1 MFYSLEEK
9 ELEKLTEISE
19 ITGTDYEITGKFIP
33 VDNMMAALEDLL
45 CEYHHVEEQLA
56 DLQYEV
62 DNNYELKRIDMYEEY
77 GVSERD
83 FC

>member
-1 MFYSLEEK
+1 MHYALEEK
-9 ELEKLTEISE
+9 ELAKMTEISE

-33 VDNMMAALEDLL
+33 VDNMMAALEDMLVQ
-45 CEYHHVEEQLA
+45 YHHIEEKLD
-56 DLQYEV
+56 DLQYEI
-62 DNNYELKRIDMYEEY
+62 DNNYELKRLDPYEEY

>member
-1 MFYSLEEK
+1 MFYALEEK
-9 ELEKLTEISE
+9 ELKKLTEISE

-45 CEYHHVEEQLA
+45 VQYHRKEEELD
-56 DLQYEV
+56 DLQYEI
-62 DNNYELKRIDMYEEY
+62 DNNYELKRLDPYEEY
-77 GVSERD
+77 GVSDKD